1 MMQGWG
7 WQIETG
13 THLLRLISTG
23 VFDRYPRLKIIV
35 GHMGEL
41 IPFGLKRINTALTM
55 GNWLL
60 ASQSKTA
67 EFAGGKVMRQ
77 SVFYYM
83 RTNVFVTTSGTFDQ
97 AALQCA
103 IAELGID
110 NVLFSVDD
118 PFGDNFEGV
127 DFLNKAQLSKDDKE
141 KLAHGNAERI
151 LKLAPGTNLPRR

>member
-1 MMQGWG
+1 
-7 WQIETG
+7 
-13 THLLRLISTG
+13 
-23 VFDRYPRLKIIV
+23 
-35 GHMGEL
+35 MGEL

-60 ASQSKTA
+60 ASPSTDA
-67 EFAGGKVMRQ
+67 ESAERKGMQK

-83 RTNVFVTTSGTFDQ
+83 RANVFVTTSGVFDQ
-97 AALQCA
+97 AALNCA

-110 NVLFSVDD
+110 NILFSVDD

-141 KLAHGNAERI
+141 KLAHGNAERV
-151 LKLAPGTNLPRR
+151 LKLSPWTGSRRSSSRSLFSFRAKSKRK